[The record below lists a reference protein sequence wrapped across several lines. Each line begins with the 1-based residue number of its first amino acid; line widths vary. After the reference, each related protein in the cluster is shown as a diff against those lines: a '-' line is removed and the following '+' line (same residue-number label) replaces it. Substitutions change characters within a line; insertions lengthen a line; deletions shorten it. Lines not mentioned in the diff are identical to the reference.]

1 MLMALTVTWAVWSG
15 VSRAVLTIE
24 ITEGVVSAIPIAVVP
39 FGSQGPGAPP
49 ENISEVITADLKRSG
64 YFSPLPS
71 NAMPEHPTQVSE
83 VNLDLWR
90 GRGND
95 NLVVGSVRP
104 VEAGRYLVQFQLV
117 DILGGKV
124 LVGERY
130 QVGGEGSLRR
140 LAHQIADIIYEKL
153 TGQRGA
159 FSTRIAY
166 VTVNRDAGNKFPY
179 VLNVADSDGYNPQ
192 PIVRSPE
199 PILSPAWS
207 PDGRKLAYVSL
218 ESRRAQVYVQDVA
231 TGTRER
237 VSASPGLN
245 SAPAWS
251 PDGRYLAMT
260 LSKDGNPEIY
270 LLSLATGALQRIT
283 NNPAIDTEAAW
294 APDGQA
300 IVFTSDR
307 GGSPQLYRVAPG
319 GGPAERLT
327 FEGSYNAR
335 ASFSLS
341 GRALALVHRTAGRFR
356 IAALDLETGA
366 LRVLSD
372 GALDESPSVAPNGS
386 LVIYATRSGGRGI
399 LAAVSMDGQVHQR
412 LVATEGEVREPAWSP
427 FTHN

>member
-1 MLMALTVTWAVWSG
+1 
-15 VSRAVLTIE
+15 
-24 ITEGVVSAIPIAVVP
+24 
-39 FGSQGPGAPP
+39 
-49 ENISEVITADLKRSG
+49 
-64 YFSPLPS
+64 
-71 NAMPEHPTQVSE
+71 
-83 VNLDLWR
+83 
-90 GRGND
+90 
-95 NLVVGSVRP
+95 
-104 VEAGRYLVQFQLV
+104 
-117 DILGGKV
+117 
-124 LVGERY
+124 
-130 QVGGEGSLRR
+130 
-140 LAHQIADIIYEKL
+140 
-153 TGQRGA
+153 
-159 FSTRIAY
+159 
-166 VTVNRDAGNKFPY
+166 
-179 VLNVADSDGYNPQ
+179 
-192 PIVRSPE
+192 
-199 PILSPAWS
+199 
-207 PDGRKLAYVSL
+207 
-218 ESRRAQVYVQDVA
+218 
-231 TGTRER
+231 
-237 VSASPGLN
+237 
-245 SAPAWS
+245 
-251 PDGRYLAMT
+251 MT

>member
-1 MLMALTVTWAVWSG
+1 
-15 VSRAVLTIE
+15 
-24 ITEGVVSAIPIAVVP
+24 
-39 FGSQGPGAPP
+39 
-49 ENISEVITADLKRSG
+49 
-64 YFSPLPS
+64 
-71 NAMPEHPTQVSE
+71 
-83 VNLDLWR
+83 
-90 GRGND
+90 
-95 NLVVGSVRP
+95 VRP
-104 VEAGRYLVQFQLV
+104 VEAGRYLVQFQLI

-124 LVGERY
+124 LLGERY

-140 LAHQIADIIYEKL
+140 LAHQIADIIFEKL

-166 VTVNRDAGNKFPY
+166 VTVNRDVGNRFPY
-179 VLNVADSDGYNPQ
+179 VLNVADSDGYSPQ

-207 PDGRKLAYVSL
+207 PDARKLAYVSL
-218 ESRRAQVYVQDVA
+218 EGRRSQVYVQDVA

-237 VSASPGLN
+237 VSASPGIN

-251 PDGRYLAMT
+251 PDGQYLAMT

-294 APDGQA
+294 APDGRS

-307 GGSPQLYRVAPG
+307 GGSPQIYRASPG

-335 ASFSLS
+335 ASFSPS
-341 GRALALVHRTAGRFR
+341 GRVLAVVHRAAGRFR
-356 IAALDLETGA
+356 IAALDLTTGA
-366 LRVLSD
+366 LRVLTE

-386 LVIYATRSGGRGI
+386 MVIYATRSGGRGV

-427 FTHN
+427 FIHSQ